1 MEKSILDYSEVTQVA
16 DDDYILLDS
25 ETGGTSKI
33 LASYFNQDPP
43 TPPNS
48 SGSGL

>member
-1 MEKSILDYSEVTQVA
+1 MDRNILDYPEVTQVA

-33 LASYFNQDPP
+33 LANYFNQEPP
-43 TPPNS
+43 TPPYS